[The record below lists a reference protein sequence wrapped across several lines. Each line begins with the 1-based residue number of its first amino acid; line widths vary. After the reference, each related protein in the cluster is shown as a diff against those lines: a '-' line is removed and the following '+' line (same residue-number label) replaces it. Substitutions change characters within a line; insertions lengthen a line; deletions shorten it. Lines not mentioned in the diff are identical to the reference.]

1 MAARSVDMDVR
12 GLRRVLA
19 NLRQFP
25 KEASAELRQEA
36 RKVAEERMLPAW
48 KDAALNYGG
57 PWGQRIADDIIVRS
71 DRVPSLRV
79 GKQRKK
85 FSGGASTNMVRYLS
99 DAGDQGL
106 AGDATPPAFGQGLH
120 WIRKRNDYRRE
131 AMKDYEEAL
140 RRVIRKWEA
149 EP

>member
-1 MAARSVDMDVR
+1 MAARSVDLDVR
-12 GLRRVLA
+12 GLRGVLA

-57 PWGQRIADDIIVRS
+57 PWGQRIAEDITVRS

-106 AGDATPPAFGQGLH
+106 AGGATPPAFGQGLH
-120 WIRKRNDYRRE
+120 WIRKRTDYRRE

>member
-1 MAARSVDMDVR
+1 MAARSVDLDVR
-12 GLRRVLA
+12 GLRHVLG

-25 KEASAELRQEA
+25 KDASAELRQEA
-36 RKVAEERMLPAW
+36 RKIAEERRLPAW

-57 PWGQRIADDIIVRS
+57 PWGSRIADDITVRS

-99 DAGDQGL
+99 DAGNQGI
-106 AGDATPPAFGQGLH
+106 AGDNTPPAFGEGLH
-120 WIRKRNDYRRE
+120 WIRRRADYRRE

>member
-1 MAARSVDMDVR
+1 MDVR
-12 GLRRVLA
+12 GLRHVLA

-25 KEASAELRQEA
+25 KEASAELRTEA
-36 RKVAEERMLPAW
+36 KKIAEERMLPAW
-48 KDAALNYGG
+48 RDAALNYGG
-57 PWGQRIADDIIVRS
+57 PWGQRIADDITVRS

-79 GKQRKK
+79 GKQRAK

-99 DAGDQGL
+99 DAGNTGL
-106 AGDATPPAFGQGLH
+106 AGDQAPAAFGEGRH
-120 WIRKRNDYRRE
+120 WIRQRADYKRA
-131 AMKDYEEAL
+131 AMKDYEDAL

>member
-1 MAARSVDMDVR
+1 MARTTDIDVR
-12 GLRRVLA
+12 GLRHVLA

-25 KEASAELRQEA
+25 KEASAELRVEA
-36 RKVAEERMLPAW
+36 KKIAEERMLPSW
-48 KDAALNYGG
+48 KDAAATYGG
-57 PWGQRIADDIIVRS
+57 PWGQRIAEDITVRS

-85 FSGGASTNMVRYLS
+85 FSGGASTNMVRYLA
-99 DAGDQGL
+99 DQGDKGL
-106 AGDATPPAFGQGLH
+106 AGDLAPPAFGQGLQ
-120 WIRKRNDYRRE
+120 WIRKRADYRHA
-131 AMKDYEEAL
+131 AMKDYEDAL